1 LNMVTLNKTH
11 LLAHC
16 IALIDASIADIKKQM
31 SELVTEAQ
39 NDSKSTAGD
48 KHETARA
55 MMQLAQ
61 EQLGKQ
67 LQEAE
72 FKRNTLTRL
81 DAHITHKFVAEG
93 SIVATPDNTL
103 FIAAPMGKIQFE
115 GKDVFVISAQSPLGK
130 LLMGNAAGES
140 VSFNQRTISIL
151 DVA

>member
-1 LNMVTLNKTH
+1 VTKPH

-16 IALIDASIADIKKQM
+16 IALVDASIADIKKQM

-67 LQEAE
+67 LLEAE
-72 FKRNTLTRL
+72 FKRNTLARL
-81 DAHITHKFVAEG
+81 DAHATHTQVADG
-93 SIVATPDNTL
+93 SIVTTSDNTL

-130 LLMGNAAGES
+130 LLMGKAAGES
-140 VSFNQRTISIL
+140 VSFNQRTIAIL

>member
-1 LNMVTLNKTH
+1 MTKHL

-16 IALIDASIADIKKQM
+16 IALIDAAIADIKKQM
-31 SELVTEAQ
+31 NELVSEAQ

-67 LQEAE
+67 LLDAE

-81 DAHITHKFVAEG
+81 DAHITHKLVAEG
-93 SIVATPDNTL
+93 SIVETSDNTL

-115 GKDVFVISAQSPLGK
+115 EQDVFVISAQSPLGK
-130 LLMGNAAGES
+130 LLKGKSVGES
-140 VSFNQRTISIL
+140 VSFNQRNITIL
-151 DVA
+151 DVV

>member
-1 LNMVTLNKTH
+1 VTKPH

-16 IALIDASIADIKKQM
+16 IELVDASIADIKTQM
-31 SELVTEAQ
+31 TELVSEAE

-67 LQEAE
+67 LLDAE
-72 FKRNTLTRL
+72 YKRNTLTRL
-81 DAHITHKFVAEG
+81 DAHITHKLVAEG
-93 SIVATPDNTL
+93 SIVKTSDNTL

-115 GKDVFVISAQSPLGK
+115 GKDIFVISAQSPLGK
-130 LLMGNAAGES
+130 LLMGKSVGVS
-140 VSFNQRTISIL
+140 VSFNQRNIAIL
-151 DVA
+151 DLI

>member
-1 LNMVTLNKTH
+1 VNKYE
-11 LLAHC
+11 LFQFC
-16 IALIDASIADIKKQM
+16 ISTVESSIEDIQSQM
-31 SELVTEAQ
+31 RELVSEAA

-48 KHETARA
+48 KHETGRA

-72 FKRNTLTRL
+72 FKRSTLARI
-81 DAHITHKFVAEG
+81 DAHAPHTQVAEG
-93 SIVATPDNTL
+93 SIVTTSDNTL
-103 FIAAPMGKIQFE
+103 FIAAPMGKIHFE

-130 LLMGNAAGES
+130 LIIGKAAGES
-140 VSFNQRTISIL
+140 VFFNQRTIAIL

>member
-1 LNMVTLNKTH
+1 MTISAGHNPL

-16 IALIDASIADIKKQM
+16 IALVDASIADIKKQM

-72 FKRNTLTRL
+72 LNVTPSHASMHMPPTRRL
-81 DAHITHKFVAEG
+81 RKEASLQPPTIH
-93 SIVATPDNTL
+93 SSLQLP
-103 FIAAPMGKIQFE
+103 
-115 GKDVFVISAQSPLGK
+115 SAKYTSKEKMCL
-130 LLMGNAAGES
+130 
-140 VSFNQRTISIL
+140 
-151 DVA
+151 

>member
-1 LNMVTLNKTH
+1 MTKPH

-16 IALIDASIADIKKQM
+16 IELVDASIADIKKQM
-31 SELVTEAQ
+31 SELVSEAQ

-67 LQEAE
+67 LLEAE

-81 DAHITHKFVAEG
+81 DAHANRAQVAEG
-93 SIVATPDNTL
+93 SIVKTSDNTL
-103 FIAAPMGKIQFE
+103 VIAAPLGKIHFE

-130 LLMGNAAGES
+130 LLMGKSAGES
-140 VSFNQRTISIL
+140 VSFNQRNIAIL

>member
-1 LNMVTLNKTH
+1 MTKPL

-16 IALIDASIADIKKQM
+16 IALVDASIADIKKQM

-67 LQEAE
+67 LLEAE

-81 DAHITHKFVAEG
+81 DNHITHKFVAEG
-93 SIVATPDNTL
+93 SIVTTSDNTL

-115 GKDVFVISAQSPLGK
+115 GKEVFVISAQSPLGK
-130 LLMGNAAGES
+130 LLMGKAAGES
-140 VSFNQRTISIL
+140 VSFNQRTIAIL
-151 DVA
+151 EVA

>member
-1 LNMVTLNKTH
+1 LKKPL

-16 IALIDASIADIKKQM
+16 IELVDASIADIRKQM

-72 FKRNTLTRL
+72 YKRNTLSRL
-81 DAHITHKFVAEG
+81 DVRSTQRLIAEG
-93 SIVATPDNTL
+93 SLVTTSDNTL
-103 FIAAPMGKIQFE
+103 FIATPLGKIQFNE
-115 GKDVFVISAQSPLGK
+115 KDVFVISAQSPLGK
-130 LLMGNAAGES
+130 LLLGKSAGET
-140 VSFNQRTISIL
+140 VSFNQRSITIL

>member
-1 LNMVTLNKTH
+1 MSKP
-11 LLAHC
+11 LLLKRC
-16 IALIDASIADIKKQM
+16 MTIVDAIIADITGQM
-31 SELVTEAQ
+31 QELVSEAQ

-67 LQEAE
+67 LLEAE

-81 DAHITHKFVAEG
+81 DAHATHTQVAEG
-93 SIVATPDNTL
+93 SIVATTDNTL
-103 FIAAPMGKIQFE
+103 FIAAPLGKIHFE

-130 LLMGNAAGES
+130 LLMGKATGES
-140 VSFNQRTISIL
+140 VSFNQRTIDL
-151 DVA
+151 LHVA